1 MGLLSANRIDCP
13 LMDNSLG
20 TIRFPDYLTAI
31 VLHLKAMP
39 EKKSHSSRTDHVRIV
54 PLATPEVLQRAAA
67 PAAHLTYNNGPL
79 ISQCQVFT
87 VFWGSAWS
95 QAQLAPMVQ
104 ELNGFFDYI
113 LTSSLIDQ
121 LSEYSVPQYKI
132 SHGKRIGTVT
142 LTSPDVT
149 KTVDDSAIQKM
160 IQDQISTKNF
170 PASSPNIL
178 YFVFLPS
185 EVTVTQGGS
194 ASCKVFCGYHDSI
207 ANNIFY
213 AVMPFPSCSG
223 CSSNFSTIEALTVT
237 ASHELCEAI
246 TDPIP
251 GQGWYDNQNGEIG
264 DICAWKTKKI
274 GQYTVQQEWSN
285 SRDSCF

>member
-1 MGLLSANRIDCP
+1 
-13 LMDNSLG
+13 
-20 TIRFPDYLTAI
+20 
-31 VLHLKAMP
+31 MP
-39 EKKSHSSRTDHVRIV
+39 EKISHSHKTDHVRIV
-54 PLATPEVLQRAAA
+54 PLATPEVLQKSAS

-79 ISQCQVFT
+79 ITSCQVFT
-87 VFWGSAWS
+87 VFWGSAW
-95 QAQLAPMVQ
+95 QQPTLAAMIN

-132 SHGKRIGTVT
+132 SHGQRIGTVT
-142 LTSPDVT
+142 LTNPDVS

-160 IQDQISTKNF
+160 IQDEISAKHLS
-170 PASSPNIL
+170 ASTPNTL

-185 EVTVTQGGS
+185 GVTVTQGGS
-194 ASCKVFCGYHDSI
+194 VSCKVFCGYHDAI
-207 ANNIFY
+207 GNDIFY
-213 AVMPFPSCSG
+213 AVMPFPGCSG
-223 CSSNFSTIEALTVT
+223 CSSNFSSFEALTVT

-274 GQYTVQQEWSN
+274 GQYTIQQEWSN
-285 SRDSCF
+285 SRGTCI